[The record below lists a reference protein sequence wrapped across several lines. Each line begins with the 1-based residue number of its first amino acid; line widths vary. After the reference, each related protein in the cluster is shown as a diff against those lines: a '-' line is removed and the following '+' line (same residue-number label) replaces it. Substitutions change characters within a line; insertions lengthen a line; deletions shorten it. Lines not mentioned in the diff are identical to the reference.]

1 MDGGISGISGEFI
14 YDEMDDDWGSS
25 NGVLTS
31 FLFVGCL
38 GWEIHGN
45 TMPLVVPMAAFRKK
59 KLTVLPRSLR
69 GNGQN
74 FGTMIES

>member
-59 KLTVLPRSLR
+59 THSFTKKLA
-69 GNGQN
+69 GEWAK
-74 FGTMIES
+74 FWYHD